1 MKNDALNA
9 LLMISLNGPKPGTP
23 HAAALL
29 TRVAKSYGQRNQ
41 YKKASVVRIKATG
54 TQTEQEETQTVYIES
69 ESVKE
74 AEERLDMIT
83 SDEYT
88 ISNWADIG
96 ENEKSDLDDEF
107 SI

>member
-1 MKNDALNA
+1 M
-9 LLMISLNGPKPGTP
+9 
-23 HAAALL
+23 
-29 TRVAKSYGQRNQ
+29 
-41 YKKASVVRIKATG
+41 G
-54 TQTEQEETQTVYIES
+54 TQTEQKETQTVYIES

-88 ISNWADIG
+88 ISDIS
-96 ENEKSDLDDEF
+96 ENEESDSDDEF

>member
-29 TRVAKSYGQRNQ
+29 KRVAKSYGQRNQ

-54 TQTEQEETQTVYIES
+54 TQTEQKETLTVYIES
-69 ESVKE
+69 E
-74 AEERLDMIT
+74 
-83 SDEYT
+83 
-88 ISNWADIG
+88 
-96 ENEKSDLDDEF
+96 
-107 SI
+107 

>member
-1 MKNDALNA
+1 M
-9 LLMISLNGPKPGTP
+9 LLSLTDSVISTKKP
-23 HAAALL
+23 LL
-29 TRVAKSYGQRNQ
+29 FVLKQWEL
-41 YKKASVVRIKATG
+41 K
-54 TQTEQEETQTVYIES
+54 TEQKETQTVYIES

-74 AEERLDMIT
+74 AEERLDMII

-96 ENEKSDLDDEF
+96 ETEESDSDDEF